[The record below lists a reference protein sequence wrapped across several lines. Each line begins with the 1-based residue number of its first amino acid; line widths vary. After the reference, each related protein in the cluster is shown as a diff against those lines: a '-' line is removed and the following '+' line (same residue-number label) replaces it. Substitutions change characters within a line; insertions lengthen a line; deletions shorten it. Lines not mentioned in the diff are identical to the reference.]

1 MESLNFKLAQTEAR
15 LNQILDGIPVGI
27 AYFILKT
34 KVNELED
41 AYYQQA
47 KKEMDAAAAQQQ
59 PINQIETEQIQ
70 TEIQNEPTTA

>member
-1 MESLNFKLAQTEAR
+1 MENLNFKLAQTEAR

-34 KVNELED
+34 KVNELEE

-47 KKEMDAAAAQQQ
+47 KKEMDAVAAQQQ
-59 PINQIETEQIQ
+59 PIDQTEDEQIQ
-70 TEIQNEPTTA
+70 TEIQDEPTTA

>member
-1 MESLNFKLAQTEAR
+1 MENLNFKLAQTEAR

-34 KVNELED
+34 KVNELEE

-47 KKEMDAAAAQQQ
+47 KKEMDAVAAQQQ
-59 PINQIETEQIQ
+59 PIDQTENEQVQ

>member
-1 MESLNFKLAQTEAR
+1 MENLNFKLAQTEAR

-34 KVNELED
+34 KTNELEE

-47 KKEMDAAAAQQQ
+47 KKEMDAVTAQQQ
-59 PINQIETEQIQ
+59 PIDQTEEEQVQ
-70 TEIQNEPTTA
+70 TEIQDEPTTA

>member
-1 MESLNFKLAQTEAR
+1 MENLNFKLAQMEIR

-41 AYYQQA
+41 AYYKQA
-47 KKEMDAAAAQQQ
+47 KKEMDAV
-59 PINQIETEQIQ
+59 
-70 TEIQNEPTTA
+70 TA

>member
-1 MESLNFKLAQTEAR
+1 MENLNFKLVQTEAR

-34 KVNELED
+34 KVNELEE

-47 KKEMDAAAAQQQ
+47 KIEMDAVAAQQQ
-59 PINQIETEQIQ
+59 PIDQTENEQVQ

>member
-1 MESLNFKLAQTEAR
+1 MENLNFKLAQTEAR

-34 KVNELED
+34 KTNELEE

-47 KKEMDAAAAQQQ
+47 KKEMDAVAA
-59 PINQIETEQIQ
+59 
-70 TEIQNEPTTA
+70 